1 MSPHHSRG
9 RRRRRVYYTSIG
21 SWSRIESIL
30 CLTDKL
36 RSRPLMFSFSQETT
50 DFISACEAL
59 HTRLA
64 RSGGTLTRE
73 EKDLIEFSAID
84 LLSKVK
90 PT

>member
-9 RRRRRVYYTSIG
+9 RRRRGVHFTSIG
-21 SWSRIESIL
+21 SWSRIESTL

-36 RSRPLMFSFSQETT
+36 RSSPLMFSFSQETT

-64 RSGGTLTRE
+64 RSGTLTRE